1 MREKFIYALASFAAL
16 ILLVN
21 IYNIFMVLPDEVNQ
35 GGIYRIIFFHVPA
48 AIVGMTL
55 FFVALVGSVGFLSF
69 KDFRWDAVAVA
80 ATEVGVMFAI
90 VNLVTGS
97 IWGRNIWGIWWTWDY
112 RITSQF
118 VCVLIYAG
126 YLIVRPAFSDAT
138 QRATIGAVLSIFA
151 FTDIP
156 IVWFSIRWWRTQH
169 PGPVLETGGLPH
181 DWAMALLYNTIAFAL
196 LGTALMLVRLRSEH
210 VQREIESMR
219 RLAHAL

>member
-1 MREKFIYALASFAAL
+1 MREKAVYTLGTLAGII
-16 ILLVN
+16 ILLN
-21 IYNIFMVLPDEVNQ
+21 LYNIFMVLPDEINQ
-35 GGIYRIIFFHVPA
+35 GAIYRIIFFHVPA

-55 FFVALVGSVGFLSF
+55 FFVALVGSIGFLAF

-80 ATEVGVMFAI
+80 ATEVGVVFAI

-126 YLIVRPAFSDAT
+126 YLVVRPAFAEAT
-138 QRATIGAVLSIFA
+138 QRATIGAIISIFA

-169 PGPVLETGGLPH
+169 PGPVLETGGLPP
-181 DWAMALLYNTIAFAL
+181 DMLMALLYNSIAFL
-196 LGTALMLVRLRSEH
+196 FLGIAFTLVRLRSEH